1 MRKIFWVIVMGLVLV
16 GPGFAQ
22 GQVDKIIDRFFEKGE
37 GGGVLARDLR
47 VLELEFLRDPV
58 LEGERVGFRV
68 TIVNDSRRSG
78 RVSLLIKDR
87 DEVVNEARGVAI
99 RPGENRIDFPERHY
113 RFSRADVCFT
123 VEVDIEGRRRPL
135 VAAKEFCARRTFS
148 GWTLSD
154 KGVGPIYVEELE
166 MLPDPAVPGQEIR
179 FRVKLRN
186 DGRPVRGSLRIQD
199 KDEVIAQ
206 VDNVLMPRGIA
217 EFQFPFTRYAFQ
229 RSDRC
234 FTVVVNIE
242 GTSYPVDAAKEFCA
256 RRTFSGW
263 TLSDKGVGPIYVEE
277 LEMFPDP
284 AVPGQDIRFRVKL
297 RNDGRPVRGSLR
309 IQDKDQVL
317 IQVDEVLIPR
327 GVSEF
332 QFPRTRYTFWRF
344 DHCFG
349 VVVDIERTPYPVD
362 AAREF
367 CAKPVGWTLRP

>member
-1 MRKIFWVIVMGLVLV
+1 
-16 GPGFAQ
+16 
-22 GQVDKIIDRFFEKGE
+22 
-37 GGGVLARDLR
+37 
-47 VLELEFLRDPV
+47 
-58 LEGERVGFRV
+58 
-68 TIVNDSRRSG
+68 
-78 RVSLLIKDR
+78 
-87 DEVVNEARGVAI
+87 
-99 RPGENRIDFPERHY
+99 
-113 RFSRADVCFT
+113 
-123 VEVDIEGRRRPL
+123 
-135 VAAKEFCARRTFS
+135 
-148 GWTLSD
+148 
-154 KGVGPIYVEELE
+154 
-166 MLPDPAVPGQEIR
+166 
-179 FRVKLRN
+179 
-186 DGRPVRGSLRIQD
+186 
-199 KDEVIAQ
+199 
-206 VDNVLMPRGIA
+206 
-217 EFQFPFTRYAFQ
+217 
-229 RSDRC
+229 
-234 FTVVVNIE
+234 VVVNIE